1 MVSIPITDSIFDYD
15 FLVSRPQQASSEEG
29 LWEVRV
35 RDAQIIQ
42 RAVDRAALM
51 IDHGLK
57 IQVDPIQFS
66 NYIAR
71 LNQLLQENQEATF
84 SILESGENGTV
95 LDQRVMCRQQEL
107 SEILQKILKK
117 TPILSQTF
125 TPISPALATSRL
137 EGLLGPEG
145 IDMGAFLIFFGSCFS
160 ILNVALSSEKSQESE
175 LLTFGILSFI
185 FSVILFKIYRDYDSH
200 RCAREITHITEAS
213 KAKPNRVLILVA
225 EDVFADYTLMFP
237 RSELTRLR
245 KLAQTHS
252 ITYIV
257 VSGTQNYC
265 PIPKH
270 EHYDEVEIHAHSNPD
285 HIAFGSY
292 LINKGNLAE
301 WKRMGNAIRPGGKL
315 TFYGC
320 NAGQGMNNIAQKVSF
335 LAPHATIY
343 ASEEYVYMHDHY
355 RKDAKGNPDF
365 QNENG
370 LDVLRIYKNGELQ
383 VREPRVCM
391 TIEHVSLLTP

>member
-1 MVSIPITDSIFDYD
+1 MVSIPVTDSIFDYD
-15 FLVSRPQQASSEEG
+15 FLASRLPQASSDGG
-29 LWEVRV
+29 LWDVRV

-42 RAVDRAALM
+42 RAVDRAAVM

-71 LNQLLQENQEATF
+71 LNQLLQENEEATF
-84 SILESGENGTV
+84 SILESGEKGAL
-95 LDQRVMCRQQEL
+95 LDQRVMCGQEKL

-125 TPISPALATSRL
+125 MPTSPVLATSPL
-137 EGLLGPEG
+137 ESMLGPEG

-160 ILNVALSSEKSQESE
+160 ILKVAVSSEKSQESE
-175 LLTFGILSFI
+175 LLTFGILSFV

-213 KAKPNRVLILVA
+213 AGRPNRVLILVA
-225 EDVFADYTLMFP
+225 EEVFADFRSMFP
-237 RSELTRLR
+237 RSELARLR
-245 KLAQTHS
+245 NLAQTHS

-257 VSGTQNYC
+257 VSSAQNDC
-265 PIPKH
+265 PIPKRQQ
-270 EHYDEVEIHAHSNPD
+270 YDEVELHAHSDPD
-285 HIAFGSY
+285 HIAFGNY
-292 LINKGNLAE
+292 LINKGNIAE
-301 WKRMGNAIRPGGKL
+301 WKQMANAIRPGGKL
-315 TFYGC
+315 TFYSC
-320 NAGQGMNNIAQKVSF
+320 SAGQGMSNIAQKVSL

-343 ASEEYVYMHDHY
+343 ASEEFVYMHDHY

-370 LDVLRIYKNGELQ
+370 SDALRIYKNGELQ
-383 VREPRVCM
+383 VRETRVGM
-391 TIEHVSLLTP
+391 AIEHVSLLAP